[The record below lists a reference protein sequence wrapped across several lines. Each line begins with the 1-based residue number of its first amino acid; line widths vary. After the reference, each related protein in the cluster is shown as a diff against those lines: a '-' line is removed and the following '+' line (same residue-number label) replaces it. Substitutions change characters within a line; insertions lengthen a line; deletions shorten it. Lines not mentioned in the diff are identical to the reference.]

1 MYYELRKQG
10 TSAMAQDSERWSGG
24 AGFILA
30 TIGSAVGL
38 GSVWKFP
45 YEVGSN
51 GGSVFVMFYLIGLV
65 LIVVPLMLAE
75 LAIGRR
81 GQSDARTSIATV
93 ALAHGASRHWS
104 AIGALGTA
112 IAVLIL
118 SFYSVVGGWALA
130 YAVDTAWLGLPGAS
144 ADLAQARFDG
154 LLASLPRMAAYHTAF
169 MAMTALIVWHG
180 IAGGIETAC
189 KILMPAL
196 IALIVVLT
204 VYSLIEGDV
213 GATVRFLF
221 ALDPAKLTAR
231 SALEALGLGF
241 FSIGVGMAT
250 MVTYAAYAGR
260 DINLRDAALITVL
273 GDTAISLLSGFAVF
287 PIVFANHLDPSSGP
301 GLLFVTLPL
310 AFAAVPFGTL
320 AAAVFFILLLLAA
333 IASAI
338 SMLEM
343 PVALTRR
350 VFGWS
355 RPVAT
360 LVCAS
365 MCWIAGFASV
375 LSFNL
380 WASWF
385 PLAAFPSLAKA
396 TIFDLLDHLTS
407 NVMLPIG
414 GFALALFV
422 GWALPA
428 RFLTEE
434 LRLSHTGAAILRALL
449 RYVAPAAIAIVS
461 LAPLAAGDSTAR

>member
-1 MYYELRKQG
+1 
-10 TSAMAQDSERWSGG
+10 MATQAERWSGG
-24 AGFILA
+24 AGFVLA

-93 ALAHGASRHWS
+93 AQTHAASPSWS
-104 AIGALGTA
+104 AIGVWGTV

-130 YAVDTAWLGLPGAS
+130 YAVETAWLGLPGKQ
-144 ADLAQARFDG
+144 ADLAQARFDA
-154 LLASLPRMAAYHTAF
+154 LLASVPRMAVYHTLF
-169 MAMTALIVWHG
+169 MVLTAVIVWRG

-196 IALIVVLT
+196 VVLLVVLT
-204 VYSLIEGDV
+204 VYAVIQGDV
-213 GATVRFLF
+213 GATLHFLF
-221 ALDPAKLTAR
+221 AIDPAKLTAR

-250 MVTYAAYAGR
+250 MITYAAYAGR
-260 DINLRDAALITVL
+260 DINLRDAAIITVI
-273 GDTAISLLSGFAVF
+273 GDTTISLLSGFAVF
-287 PIVFANHLDPSSGP
+287 PIVFAHQLDPSSGP
-301 GLLFVTLPL
+301 GLLFVTLPI
-310 AFAAVPFGTL
+310 AFATVPFGTV
-320 AAAVFFILLLLAA
+320 AAVAFFVLLLLAA

-343 PVALTRR
+343 PVALIRR
-350 VFGWS
+350 ALGFS
-355 RPVAT
+355 RPLAT
-360 LVCAS
+360 LVSAGV
-365 MCWIAGFASV
+365 CWIAGFASV

-380 WASWF
+380 WAGWF
-385 PLAAFPSLAKA
+385 PLAALPSLAKA
-396 TIFDLLDHLTS
+396 TIFALLDHLTS
-407 NVMLPIG
+407 NLMLPIG
-414 GFALALFV
+414 GLALSLFV
-422 GWALPA
+422 GWSLPT
-428 RFLTEE
+428 RFLVEE
-434 LRLSHTGAAILRALL
+434 LRLGHVATAILRALL
-449 RYVAPAAIAIVS
+449 RYVAPGAIVATS
-461 LAPLAAGDSTAR
+461 LAPIVA

>member
-1 MYYELRKQG
+1 
-10 TSAMAQDSERWSGG
+10 MARQSERWSSG
-24 AGFILA
+24 AGFVLA

-51 GGSVFVMFYLIGLV
+51 GGSVFVLFYLIGLA

-81 GQSDARTSIATV
+81 GQSDARASLAAV
-93 ALAHGASRHWS
+93 ARAHGASPRWS
-104 AIGALGTA
+104 FIGALGTL

-118 SFYSVVGGWALA
+118 SFYSVIGGWALA
-130 YAVDTAWLGLPGAS
+130 YALDTAWLGLPEARAGIAQ
-144 ADLAQARFDG
+144 ADLAQARFDA

-169 MAMTALIVWHG
+169 MAVTALIVARG

-196 IALIVVLT
+196 IALIVLLT
-204 VYSLIEGDV
+204 TYSLIEGDV

-221 ALDPAKLTAR
+221 AIDPTRLTAR
-231 SALEALGLGF
+231 AALEALGLGF

-250 MVTYAAYAGR
+250 MITYAAYAGR
-260 DINLRDAALITVL
+260 EINLRDAALITVL

-310 AFAAVPFGTL
+310 AFAAVPFGTI
-320 AAAVFFILLLLAA
+320 AAAVFFVLLLLAA

-343 PVALTRR
+343 PVALARR
-350 VFGWS
+350 GFGWS
-355 RPVAT
+355 RPKAT
-360 LVCAS
+360 LICACV
-365 MCWIAGFASV
+365 CWIAGFASV
-375 LSFNL
+375 LSFNV
-380 WASWF
+380 WATWF
-385 PLAAFPSLAKA
+385 PLAIVPSLARA
-396 TIFDLLDHLTS
+396 TVFDLLDHLTS

-422 GWALPA
+422 GWALPG
-428 RFLTEE
+428 RFLIEE
-434 LRLSHTGAAILRALL
+434 LKLGRAGAAILRALL

-461 LAPLAAGDSTAR
+461 LAPLAVGASADR

>member
-1 MYYELRKQG
+1 MAKQ
-10 TSAMAQDSERWSGG
+10 TERWSGG

-51 GGSVFVMFYLIGLV
+51 GGSVFVMFYLIGLAV
-65 LIVVPLMLAE
+65 IVVPLMLAE

-93 ALAHGASRHWS
+93 AQTHAASLRWS
-104 AIGALGTA
+104 AIGVWGTA

-118 SFYSVVGGWALA
+118 SFYSVIGGWALA
-130 YAVDTAWLGLPGAS
+130 YAAETAWLGLPGAQ
-144 ADLAQARFDG
+144 AELAQAHFDA
-154 LLASLPRMAAYHTAF
+154 LLGSLPRMAAYHTLF
-169 MAMTALIVWHG
+169 MALTALIVWRG

-196 IALIVVLT
+196 VVLLAVLT
-204 VYSLIEGDV
+204 VYAVIEGDA
-213 GATVRFLF
+213 GATLHFLF

-231 SALEALGLGF
+231 AALEALGLGF

-250 MVTYAAYAGR
+250 MITYAAYAGR
-260 DINLRDAALITVL
+260 DINLRDAAIITVL
-273 GDTAISLLSGFAVF
+273 GDTTISLLSGFAVF

-301 GLLFVTLPL
+301 GLLFVTLPI
-310 AFAAVPFGTL
+310 AFAAVPFGT
-320 AAAVFFILLLLAA
+320 AAAVAFFVLLLLAA

-343 PVALTRR
+343 PVALIRR
-350 VFGWS
+350 ALGFS
-355 RPVAT
+355 RPLAT
-360 LVCAS
+360 LVSAGV
-365 MCWIAGFASV
+365 CWIAGFASV

-385 PLAAFPSLAKA
+385 PLAAVPSLARA

-407 NVMLPIG
+407 NIMLPIG
-414 GFALALFV
+414 GLALALFV
-422 GWALPA
+422 GWALPT
-428 RFLTEE
+428 RFLVEE
-434 LRLSHTGAAILRALL
+434 LRLGHVATAILRALL
-449 RYVAPAAIAIVS
+449 RYVAPGAIVLTS
-461 LAPLAAGDSTAR
+461 LAPIAA

>member
-1 MYYELRKQG
+1 
-10 TSAMAQDSERWSGG
+10 MATQAERWSGG
-24 AGFILA
+24 AGFVLA

-81 GQSDARTSIATV
+81 GQSDARTSIAMV
-93 ALAHGASRHWS
+93 AQTHAAWPSWS
-104 AIGALGTA
+104 AIGVWGTA

-118 SFYSVVGGWALA
+118 SFYSVIGGWALA
-130 YAVDTAWLGLPGAS
+130 YAVETAWLGLPGKQ
-144 ADLAQARFDG
+144 ADLTQAGLAQARFDA
-154 LLASLPRMAAYHTAF
+154 LLASVPRMAVYHTLF
-169 MAMTALIVWHG
+169 MVLTAVIVWRG

-196 IALIVVLT
+196 VVLLVVLT
-204 VYSLIEGDV
+204 VYAVIQGDV
-213 GATVRFLF
+213 RATLHFLF
-221 ALDPAKLTAR
+221 ALDPAKVTAR

-250 MVTYAAYAGR
+250 MITYAAYAGR
-260 DINLRDAALITVL
+260 DINLRDAAIITVI
-273 GDTAISLLSGFAVF
+273 GDTTISLLSGFAVF
-287 PIVFANHLDPSSGP
+287 PIVFAHQLDPSSGP
-301 GLLFVTLPL
+301 GLLFVTLPI
-310 AFAAVPFGTL
+310 AFATVPFGTV
-320 AAAVFFILLLLAA
+320 AAVAFFVLLLLAA

-343 PVALTRR
+343 PVALIRR
-350 VFGWS
+350 SLGFS
-355 RPVAT
+355 RPLAT
-360 LVCAS
+360 LVSAS
-365 MCWIAGFASV
+365 VCWIAGFASV

-385 PLAAFPSLAKA
+385 PLAAVPSLARS
-396 TIFDLLDHLTS
+396 TVFDLLDHLTS

-414 GFALALFV
+414 GLALALFV
-422 GWALPA
+422 GWALPT
-428 RFLTEE
+428 RFLVEE
-434 LRLSHTGAAILRALL
+434 LRLGHVATAILRALL
-449 RYVAPAAIAIVS
+449 RYVAPAAIVATS
-461 LAPLAAGDSTAR
+461 LAPIVA

>member
-1 MYYELRKQG
+1 
-10 TSAMAQDSERWSGG
+10 MATQAERWSGG
-24 AGFILA
+24 AGFVLA

-75 LAIGRR
+75 LAIGRH

-93 ALAHGASRHWS
+93 AQTHAASPSWS
-104 AIGALGTA
+104 AIGVWGTV

-130 YAVDTAWLGLPGAS
+130 YAVETAWLGLPGKQ
-144 ADLAQARFDG
+144 ADLAQARFDA
-154 LLASLPRMAAYHTAF
+154 LLASVPRMAVYHTLF
-169 MAMTALIVWHG
+169 MVLTAVIVWRG

-196 IALIVVLT
+196 VVLLVVLT
-204 VYSLIEGDV
+204 VYAVIQGDV
-213 GATVRFLF
+213 RATLHFLF
-221 ALDPAKLTAR
+221 ALDPAKVTAR

-250 MVTYAAYAGR
+250 MITYAAYADR
-260 DINLRDAALITVL
+260 DINLRDAAIITVV

-287 PIVFANHLDPSSGP
+287 PIVFANQLDPSSGP
-301 GLLFVTLPL
+301 GLLFVTLPI
-310 AFAAVPFGTL
+310 AFAAVPFGTI
-320 AAAVFFILLLLAA
+320 AAVAFFVLLLLAA

-338 SMLEM
+338 SLLEM
-343 PVALTRR
+343 PVALIRR
-350 VFGWS
+350 VWGVS
-355 RPVAT
+355 RPLAT
-360 LVCAS
+360 LVSAGV
-365 MCWIAGFASV
+365 CWIAGFASV

-380 WASWF
+380 WAGWF
-385 PLAAFPSLAKA
+385 PLAALPSLARA

-414 GFALALFV
+414 GLALALFV
-422 GWALPA
+422 GWALPT
-428 RFLTEE
+428 RFLAEE
-434 LRLSHTGAAILRALL
+434 LRLGHAATAILRALL
-449 RYVAPAAIAIVS
+449 RYVAPGAIVVTS
-461 LAPLAAGDSTAR
+461 LAQIVT

>member
-1 MYYELRKQG
+1 
-10 TSAMAQDSERWSGG
+10 MATQAERWSGG

-81 GQSDARTSIATV
+81 GQSDARTSIAMV
-93 ALAHGASRHWS
+93 AQTHAASRRWS
-104 AIGALGTA
+104 AIGVWGAA
-112 IAVLIL
+112 IAALIL
-118 SFYSVVGGWALA
+118 SFYSVIGGWALA
-130 YAVDTAWLGLPGAS
+130 YAAETAWLGLPGTQA
-144 ADLAQARFDG
+144 ALAQARFDA
-154 LLASLPRMAAYHTAF
+154 LLGSVPRMATYHTLF
-169 MAMTALIVWHG
+169 MALTALIVWHG

-196 IALIVVLT
+196 IVLLAVLT
-204 VYSLIEGDV
+204 VYSVIQGDV
-213 GATVRFLF
+213 GATLRFLF

-250 MVTYAAYAGR
+250 MITYAAYADR
-260 DINLRDAALITVL
+260 DINLRAAAIITVV

-287 PIVFANHLDPSSGP
+287 PIVFANQLDPSSGP
-301 GLLFVTLPL
+301 GLLFVTLPI
-310 AFAAVPFGTL
+310 AFAAVPFGTI
-320 AAAVFFILLLLAA
+320 AAVAFFVLLLLAA

-338 SMLEM
+338 SLLEM
-343 PVALTRR
+343 PVALIRR
-350 VFGWS
+350 ALGVS
-355 RPVAT
+355 RPLAT
-360 LVCAS
+360 LISAGV
-365 MCWIAGFASV
+365 CWIAGFASV

-380 WASWF
+380 WADWF
-385 PLAAFPSLAKA
+385 PLAALPSLARA
-396 TIFDLLDHLTS
+396 TIFDLLDNLTS

-414 GFALALFV
+414 GLALALFV
-422 GWALPA
+422 GWAIPT
-428 RFLTEE
+428 RFLAEE
-434 LRLSHTGAAILRALL
+434 LRLGQAATAILRALL
-449 RYVAPAAIAIVS
+449 RYVAPGAIVVTS
-461 LAPLAAGDSTAR
+461 LAQMVA